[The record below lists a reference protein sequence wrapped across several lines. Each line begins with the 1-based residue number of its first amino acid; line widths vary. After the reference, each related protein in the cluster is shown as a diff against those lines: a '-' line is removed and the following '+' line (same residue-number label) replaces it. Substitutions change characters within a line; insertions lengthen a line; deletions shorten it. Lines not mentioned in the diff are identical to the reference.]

1 MIFGRGGSPE
11 PPWRLKLARLPLW
24 LAASPRSFTFY
35 LADPSAR
42 LRSCNGCEATARL
55 SIASTCLIEP
65 LWWRAC
71 PPARVQGI
79 AAGTRHG
86 GQAQAAATEN
96 LAERITRIFVV
107 ATALCAVFSGRATG
121 A

>member
-11 PPWRLKLARLPLW
+11 PPWRLKLARLPLS

-71 PPARVQGI
+71 RLRQFRASQPAP
-79 AAGTRHG
+79 
-86 GQAQAAATEN
+86 
-96 LAERITRIFVV
+96 
-107 ATALCAVFSGRATG
+107 ATAGKLRLPLQKILQSGLHG
-121 A
+121 FLL

>member
-1 MIFGRGGSPE
+1 VVAGVSPA
-11 PPWRLKLARLPLW
+11 P
-24 LAASPRSFTFY
+24 
-35 LADPSAR
+35 
-42 LRSCNGCEATARL
+42 
-55 SIASTCLIEP
+55 I
-65 LWWRAC
+65 
-71 PPARVQGI
+71 QGI